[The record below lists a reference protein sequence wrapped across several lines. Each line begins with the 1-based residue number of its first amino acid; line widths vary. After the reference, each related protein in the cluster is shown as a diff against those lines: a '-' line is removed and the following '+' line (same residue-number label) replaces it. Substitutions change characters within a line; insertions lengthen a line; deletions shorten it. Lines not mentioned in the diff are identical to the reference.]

1 MDTNPGVENRSPPP
15 VRACRP
21 ATELNLT
28 VDDLHRLASVSEEC
42 PHATTHPPPSTSS
55 ILSCTSASSTLRS
68 HTSTRTGRA
77 PNIAFVIDLLE
88 NATSKGTLTDAEA
101 INAFDQWLTDKIPP
115 YYTDSNTSQRLVTS
129 DDSGLGSQGPCY
141 HSDSCPSAQTSISES
156 SGVLSSVSE
165 PSLSQRPRVRRSE
178 SLNHRHRSTGRI
190 FVKSISR
197 LFAACGA
204 PKPASSPPTDATPWQ
219 DRRNLRPQAVSC
231 PLRRSSQDRP
241 LPDVPVSSIDK
252 DEPVYA
258 EYDVLGSVPMSSSP
272 SPPAIHDEDFDSIY
286 DEADE
291 TQFVESC
298 DTLTSATASGHQRKA
313 PGHMNR
319 LDSGFDSV

>member
-1 MDTNPGVENRSPPP
+1 MDKRSPS
-15 VRACRP
+15 VRRRRQSTETNNPC
-21 ATELNLT
+21 ATS
-28 VDDLHRLASVSEEC
+28 DDLHRLASVFEE
-42 PHATTHPPPSTSS
+42 HQEATTPNPPST
-55 ILSCTSASSTLRS
+55 TSTLRS
-68 HTSTRTGRA
+68 RHETCASRTGRT

-101 INAFDQWLTDKIPP
+101 INAFDQWLTDRIAP
-115 YYTDSNTSQRLVTS
+115 YYADSTTSQRLVTS
-129 DDSGLGSQGPCY
+129 DDSGLGSQGRCY
-141 HSDSCPSAQTSISES
+141 HSDSCPSAQTSISDS

-165 PSLSQRPRVRRSE
+165 PSLSPRPRLRRSE

-204 PKPASSPPTDATPWQ
+204 PKPASSPPTEDSPWKQ
-219 DRRNLRPQAVSC
+219 QRPNPHVVNC
-231 PLRRSSQDRP
+231 PLRRASADRP
-241 LPDVPVSSIDK
+241 LPQVPSSASVPVTEMVK
-252 DEPVYA
+252 EEPVYA
-258 EYDVLGSVPMSSSP
+258 EYDALGGVVMSSSP
-272 SPPAIHDEDFDSIY
+272 SPPAMPDEDFDSIY

-298 DTLTSATASGHQRKA
+298 DTLTSVTTSACHPKASGHV
-313 PGHMNR
+313 NR